1 MVTRAELKAKAKEQ
15 IKGNI
20 LTIFIITIVMSLIL
34 GLCAIPVVGWIA
46 ALFVTPAFEI
56 ALCGIFLGLT
66 KGEKAEVGALFSK
79 FSQAGTGFLAWLL
92 QEIYVMLWSCLFV
105 IPGIMKA
112 YSYSMTWYVLAD
124 HPEMGANEAITKS
137 KEIMQ
142 GHRMELFILQL
153 SFIGWA
159 LLGSI
164 TFGLAYIYVIP
175 YMETTIA
182 NFYNE
187 IKGE

>member
-1 MVTRAELKAKAKEQ
+1 
-15 IKGNI
+15 
-20 LTIFIITIVMSLIL
+20 
-34 GLCAIPVVGWIA
+34 
-46 ALFVTPAFEI
+46 
-56 ALCGIFLGLT
+56 
-66 KGEKAEVGALFSK
+66 
-79 FSQAGTGFLAWLL
+79 
-92 QEIYVMLWSCLFV
+92 
-105 IPGIMKA
+105 MKS
-112 YSYSMTWYVLAD
+112 YSYAMTWYVLAD

-153 SFIGWA
+153 SFIGWF